1 MRAFVAAFVV
11 AALVGIILTPIVR
24 ALALRLQVVDR
35 PGGRHVH
42 CQAIPRLGGVAI
54 CLSFLVPLVS
64 LFYAESVVAAT
75 FRAESKRGWGL
86 IAGALLMSALGLI
99 DDTRGL
105 RAIYKLAIQ
114 IVIAG
119 IAFGCGYRIDAIDL
133 PLLGTL
139 QMGVFALPVT
149 VFWIVGIV
157 NAVNLID
164 GLDGLAGGVVFFAAL
179 TNLVVAVL
187 SGNSFV
193 AIIMASTM
201 GAVLAF
207 LFYNFNPARIF
218 MGDSGSYFL
227 GFVLATSS
235 LMGASQ
241 KASTTVSLLV
251 PMVALGVPIFDTLF
265 AMVRRFLERRSI
277 FSPDR
282 GHVHHRLLDMGI
294 THRRAVLI
302 LYGVSILFA
311 AAAIAMSLGRNWEVG
326 VAILIA
332 SVAMIGMVRF
342 VGRFEYT
349 LLRTRQKARI
359 RSYHSEVLRRLLPG
373 VRARFT
379 ATQNEAELL
388 EALEQLGRDA
398 KLDAIEVVAPGPKT
412 AEIRFVWTRDPS
424 GQRPRDSVSAR
435 YPLHGAPPFDVKFVW
450 QSEFGEVS
458 PQVDILLQIIADV
471 LQSELRRVGSSLVPA
486 TEPVRESRPSFTAV
500 TATHAEP

>member
-1 MRAFVAAFVV
+1 MRAYAAAFVL
-11 AALVGIILTPIVR
+11 AAVVGMILTPIVR
-24 ALALRLQVVDR
+24 GLALRWQVVDR

-42 CQAIPRLGGVAI
+42 RRTIPRLGGTAI
-54 CLSFLVPLVS
+54 CVSFLVPLAG
-64 LFYAESVVAAT
+64 LFHAESAVAAI
-75 FRAESKRGWGL
+75 FRGESSRAWGL
-86 IAGALLMSALGLI
+86 IAGAVSMCVLGVI
-99 DDTRGL
+99 DDTRGV
-105 RAIYKLAIQ
+105 RAIYKLLVQ
-114 IVIAG
+114 IVVAT
-119 IAFGCGYRIDAIDL
+119 IAFGCGFRIEAVNL

-139 QMGVFALPVT
+139 SMGVFALPVT

-187 SGNSFV
+187 SGNIFV
-193 AIIMASTM
+193 AIVMASTM

-227 GFVLATSS
+227 GYVLATTS
-235 LMGASQ
+235 LFGSSQ

-302 LYGVSILFA
+302 LYGVSVVFA
-311 AAAIAMSLGRNWEVG
+311 AAAIALSLGRNWEVG
-326 VAILIA
+326 IAILVA
-332 SVAMIGMVRF
+332 SAAMIGLVRF
-342 VGRFEYT
+342 VGHFEYSH
-349 LLRTRQKARI
+349 LRSRQKARI
-359 RSYHSEVLRRLLPG
+359 RSYHSEVLRRLVPS
-373 VRARFT
+373 VRARF
-379 ATQNEAELL
+379 AEALSEADIFC
-388 EALEQLGRDA
+388 ALEQIGRDA
-398 KLDAIEVVAPGPKT
+398 KFEVIEIIGEEGSETPPRFRWTKAPS
-412 AEIRFVWTRDPS
+412 AE
-424 GQRPRDSVSAR
+424 RPRDSVSAR
-435 YPLHGAPPFDVKFVW
+435 YPLEGAPAYDVKFVW

-458 PQVDILLQIIADV
+458 PQVEILLQILADV
-471 LQSELRRVGSSLVPA
+471 LQSELRRVGSGLVPA
-486 TEPVRESRPSFTAV
+486 TERVRDSRGSLTSLP
-500 TATHAEP
+500 ATSIQQ